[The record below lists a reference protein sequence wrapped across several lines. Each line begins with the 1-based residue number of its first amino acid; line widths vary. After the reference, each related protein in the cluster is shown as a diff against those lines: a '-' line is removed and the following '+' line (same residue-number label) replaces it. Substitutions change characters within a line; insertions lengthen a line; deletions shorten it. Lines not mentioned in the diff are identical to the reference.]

1 MIILCPHAAV
11 VESAYTADLKSAP
24 KGYGFKSRQRH
35 HVRRTQLRSVSA
47 VCVRAAKTAHPLSP
61 SSFQTRSSRS
71 FEFVIVVPPP
81 NIVKTLFAVSISA
94 PPFLLSKAKPARLRF
109 CFTGGDVGADIIRPR
124 KTGYITRKSPANV
137 VGTQTCCRGDLWS
150 PAQDKIGLPP
160 FSGELC
166 MISMSARRATKGRPY
181 RSLAVRRY

>member
-1 MIILCPHAAV
+1 MTQFRKVIILCPHAAV

-61 SSFQTRSSRS
+61 SSFPKRESHGGLPFRFETPALYPLPRSSFQKRGCMS
-71 FEFVIVVPPP
+71 ASLLCFIPPP

-94 PPFLLSKAKPARLRF
+94 PPFAPFQREDVLQLRVGF
-109 CFTGGDVGADIIRPR
+109 AGG
-124 KTGYITRKSPANV
+124 S
-137 VGTQTCCRGDLWS
+137 
-150 PAQDKIGLPP
+150 
-160 FSGELC
+160 
-166 MISMSARRATKGRPY
+166 
-181 RSLAVRRY
+181 